1 MSSSQSANLLSV
13 SPTVSSTRANIS
25 DNSFLHNSI
34 DDSDNVDIESFKE
47 EQDNNDTILYF
58 LLNYK
63 CPKKRV
69 SRNNKSNADNLSQ
82 PAAIPDTVK
91 DQLKSISNINDLHGG
106 VLLDY
111 LMKVSQLNKRL
122 IVSLDALYQKYTYI
136 SSKIIEN
143 NTTINANSDKNKID
157 TVPTNVPGNTN
168 ASVSNVNDSI
178 IPESV
183 ELKLDQLEQ
192 KTILTFCP
200 IMVIL

>member
-69 SRNNKSNADNLSQ
+69 SRNNKSNADNLS
-82 PAAIPDTVK
+82 
-91 DQLKSISNINDLHGG
+91 
-106 VLLDY
+106 
-111 LMKVSQLNKRL
+111 
-122 IVSLDALYQKYTYI
+122 
-136 SSKIIEN
+136 
-143 NTTINANSDKNKID
+143 
-157 TVPTNVPGNTN
+157 
-168 ASVSNVNDSI
+168 
-178 IPESV
+178 
-183 ELKLDQLEQ
+183 
-192 KTILTFCP
+192 
-200 IMVIL
+200 

>member
-1 MSSSQSANLLSV
+1 
-13 SPTVSSTRANIS
+13 
-25 DNSFLHNSI
+25 
-34 DDSDNVDIESFKE
+34 
-47 EQDNNDTILYF
+47 
-58 LLNYK
+58 
-63 CPKKRV
+63 
-69 SRNNKSNADNLSQ
+69 
-82 PAAIPDTVK
+82 
-91 DQLKSISNINDLHGG
+91 
-106 VLLDY
+106 
-111 LMKVSQLNKRL
+111 MKVSQLNKRL

-192 KTILTFCP
+192 KNNINILSCNGDFINDLTYNDNKELKSKVFDKVKTVYPSLSDSDIETVVPLNKNIKRIKIFCRCP
-200 IMVIL
+200 DTK